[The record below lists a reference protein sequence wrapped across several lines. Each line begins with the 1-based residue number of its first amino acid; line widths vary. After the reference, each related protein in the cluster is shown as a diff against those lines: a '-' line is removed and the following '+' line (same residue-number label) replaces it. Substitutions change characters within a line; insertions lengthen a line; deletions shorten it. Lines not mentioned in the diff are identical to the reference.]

1 MADVVNL
8 ITLEPGD
15 KLSIVGGATVEVAT
29 NPKDGV
35 WIFARY
41 LVSPGDPSLVGSRG
55 NVLRPGRGGGPGVG
69 VTRNPGGCT
78 RAAALTVILCNPH
91 QPT

>member
-8 ITLEPGD
+8 IALEPGD

-41 LVSPGDPSLVGSRG
+41 LVSPGDPSLVGVEEMFFAQDVVE
-55 NVLRPGRGGGPGVG
+55 VLES
-69 VTRNPGGCT
+69 
-78 RAAALTVILCNPH
+78 A
-91 QPT
+91 

>member
-8 ITLEPGD
+8 IDLEPGD
-15 KLSIVGGATVEVAT
+15 KLSIAGGATVEVAT

-41 LVSPGDPSLVGSRG
+41 ILSPDDPSLVGSEEMFFAQDVME
-55 NVLRPGRGGGPGVG
+55 VLES
-69 VTRNPGGCT
+69 
-78 RAAALTVILCNPH
+78 A
-91 QPT
+91 

>member
-15 KLSIVGGATVEVAT
+15 KLSIVGGATVEVAS

-35 WIFARY
+35 WVFARY
-41 LVSPGDPSLVGSRG
+41 LQSPGDPSLVGSEDMFFAQDVVE
-55 NVLRPGRGGGPGVG
+55 VLES
-69 VTRNPGGCT
+69 
-78 RAAALTVILCNPH
+78 A
-91 QPT
+91 